1 VFDPQDI
8 TEQQIIV
15 STLLFTLSSFFIRKD
30 ISLLLKHRIRT
41 PLLPICL
48 S

>member
-1 VFDPQDI
+1 VFDLQYV

-15 STLLFTLSSFFIRKD
+15 STLLFTLPSFFIRKD
-30 ISLLLKHRIRT
+30 ISLLLKYRIRT